1 MMIMKKI
8 IHLTTKTIC
17 HVIVLRKALRWFLR
31 TSLHGTK
38 KKKGFARLLEFISL
52 SVPTDDINYVI
63 REKYEDLIINIDTK
77 PNEHGG
83 VSSIFWRGY
92 SQYEPET
99 SPIFTRLVESTDT
112 FIDIGANWGY
122 YTLLAA
128 AKNPKTRIISF
139 EPHPIWFDQI
149 KKNIAVNNFKNIQV
163 INKAV
168 SHQCGEV
175 IFYIDNIHPET
186 SSLQKE
192 TFDNNSDTSKVIV
205 ASTTIDKFV
214 EDNLM
219 SQKPNIGLIKID
231 VEYFEGYVLEGA
243 RNTIRK
249 FLPDM
254 IIEILSVTDDE
265 FKISNCEKI
274 QNIIDEFGYK
284 SFWISKHGLVRE
296 ESVQGHDQSGGA
308 YNYLLTKKSWDQ
320 VINY

>member
-1 MMIMKKI
+1 MIMKKI
-8 IHLTTKTIC
+8 IQLTTKTIC
-17 HVIVLRKALRWFLR
+17 HVIFLRKVLRWILRIL
-31 TSLHGTK
+31 LHGTK

-52 SVPTDDINYVI
+52 SVPTDDINHFFK
-63 REKYEDLIINIDTK
+63 EKFEDLIINIDTR
-77 PNEHGG
+77 PNRHAG
-83 VSSIFWRGY
+83 VSSIYWRGY

-99 SPIFTRLVESTDT
+99 SLIFTRLIESTDA

-139 EPHPIWFDQI
+139 EPHPIWFGQM

-168 SHQCGEV
+168 SDQCEEV

-192 TFDNNSDTSKVIV
+192 TFDNNSDTSEVIV
-205 ASTTIDKFV
+205 SSTTIDKFV

-219 SQKPNIGLIKID
+219 SQTLSIDLIKID
-231 VEYFEGYVLEGA
+231 VEYVEGYVLEGA

-249 FLPDM
+249 FLPDI
-254 IIEILSVTDDE
+254 IIEILSVTGDE
-265 FKISNCEKI
+265 FKINNCEKI
-274 QNIIDEFGYK
+274 QNVIDEFGYK
-284 SFWISKHGLVRE
+284 SFWLSRHGLVRE
-296 ESVQGHDQSGGA
+296 ESVQGHDQFEGA
-308 YNYLLTKKSWDQ
+308 YNYLLTQKSLDQ
-320 VINY
+320 IIN